1 MIGMNLSIF
10 SWLFVIVE
18 RAIATAFLGKYESK
32 CNGCIAPFLLCSAA
46 ISVAAFLCCA
56 SLFNLIGNFYKFYV
70 GLQIFVIVLCFVALA
85 VIVLF
90 NISAYRKRH
99 NSMMKLTNRYQL
111 DENIRGGRY
120 LIPVAL
126 NDVLVKVVF
135 ILLICYSI
143 FFTNIPL
150 GYDTTHLSHAYDIVA
165 RRLPTSVFRIG
176 VNNPEPKAGSA
187 VSEAKK
193 DDESAGKAGYGC

>member
-1 MIGMNLSIF
+1 MVGMNLSIF

-32 CNGCIAPFLLCSAA
+32 CNGCIAPFLLCSGA
-46 ISVAAFLCCA
+46 
-56 SLFNLIGNFYKFYV
+56 
-70 GLQIFVIVLCFVALA
+70 ALA

-126 NDVLVKVVF
+126 NDVLVKLGAYQRVF
-135 ILLICYSI
+135 FGLALTIRSQKLDHL
-143 FFTNIPL
+143 FRRRKK
-150 GYDTTHLSHAYDIVA
+150 TTKALEKQATA
-165 RRLPTSVFRIG
+165 
-176 VNNPEPKAGSA
+176 VNNYYADLKEMWS
-187 VSEAKK
+187 
-193 DDESAGKAGYGC
+193 